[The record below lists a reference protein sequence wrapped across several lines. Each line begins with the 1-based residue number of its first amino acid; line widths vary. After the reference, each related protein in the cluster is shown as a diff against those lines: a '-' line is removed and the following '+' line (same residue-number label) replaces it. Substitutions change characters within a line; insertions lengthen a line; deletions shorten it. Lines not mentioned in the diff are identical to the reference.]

1 MMRYSS
7 LKKVS
12 NIYQRESIKAIDAK
26 LSPSYRKV
34 HQSKNFQVVVMNPS
48 LKKTVNKV
56 EKKQSLPRA
65 SSR

>member
-7 LKKVS
+7 LKKVQ
-12 NIYQRESIKAIDAK
+12 NIYHRESIKVIDAK

-34 HQSKNFQVVVMNPS
+34 HQSKNFQVLIMNPN

-56 EKKQSLPRA
+56 
-65 SSR
+65 